1 MRAKKARS
9 KFSAKSDLNKLLPTK
24 VERQRFENRWETFL
38 ASDKSNP
45 KIFELQ
51 GNKLTYKSEQ
61 LIPVKTDK
69 RSPLQLVLGN
79 PASHSVEAGMFFA
92 FEGDGKE
99 HRFWKNILNR
109 QIF

>member
-9 KFSAKSDLNKLLPTK
+9 KFSAKSD
-24 VERQRFENRWETFL
+24 
-38 ASDKSNP
+38 P

-79 PASHSVEAGMFFA
+79 PASYSVEAGMFFA

-109 QIF
+109 QIS